1 MVSDNMGLE
10 PGLDGMAGENR
21 LFAAYFNSTSQV
33 LIVLDG
39 AGTVLAANRAALRV
53 GDLGPAAVTG
63 MPLWETPWWRGAPEA
78 RDRLHSAVQ
87 AACQGATVRFDVA
100 TGPETGAPLVFDLSV
115 TPIVRDGAGTV
126 RLMVEGR
133 DVTEARDIEQ
143 ALRTNEQRLRD
154 IVEGSVQG
162 IVVHQDNRI
171 LFCNPAYAQIL
182 GYPSVLDVLG
192 TDLTRIIP
200 EEGREQAERAWK
212 ILLSGGKLP
221 IIRGAPNLKQDGSL
235 IQVDVLAR
243 RIVWDGHYAIQ
254 ATVVDVTAQTT
265 AAAAEAA
272 RLAAEAASQTKSAFI
287 ATMSHELRTPLN
299 AILGFAGMI
308 ASGERGRAADQR
320 HAEFAGDII
329 VAARHLL
336 SVINDMLH
344 LSKIEAG
351 RLILEPC
358 WIPVEGELRQVQRI
372 ALGLV
377 QDKTLD
383 IGVSLPEGAP
393 VLLRA
398 DERALR
404 QLLLNIIGNAV
415 KFTPDGGRIRLAAD
429 MDPADGTLT
438 LSVTD
443 TGVGIPADDLERI
456 WRPFE
461 QVGRV
466 QDHQNGTGLGLS
478 IARALAELH
487 GAAVSVDS
495 VLGQGTTFR
504 FRFPADHVA
513 RGAISRHETG
523 NDAERSSAHTVTG
536 HTVTGP

>member
-1 MVSDNMGLE
+1 MVSDNAGLE
-10 PGLDGMAGENR
+10 TELDRLGGDSR
-21 LFAAYFNSTSQV
+21 LFAAYFNNTSQI
-33 LIVLDG
+33 LIILDG

-63 MPLWETPWWRGAPEA
+63 LPLWETPWWRGVTEA
-78 RDRLHSAVQ
+78 RERLNSAVQ

-100 TGPETGAPLVFDLSV
+100 TGPETGAPLVFDLSI
-115 TPIVRDGAGTV
+115 TPIIRDGVGTV

-154 IVEGSVQG
+154 MVEGSVQG
-162 IVVHQDNRI
+162 IVVHQGNRI

-182 GYPSVLDVLG
+182 GYESVLDVLG

-200 EEGREQAERAWK
+200 EEGRAQAERAWG
-212 ILLSGGKLP
+212 ILLAGGKLP
-221 IIRGAPNLKQDGSL
+221 IIRGAPNLRRDGSQ

-254 ATVVDVTAQTT
+254 ATVVDVTAQTK
-265 AAAAEAA
+265 AAVAEAA

-308 ASGERGRAADQR
+308 ASDERGRATDPR
-320 HAEFAGDII
+320 HAEYAGDII

-351 RLILEPC
+351 RLVLEPC

-377 QDKTLD
+377 QDKKLD
-383 IGVSLPEGAP
+383 ISVSLPDGEP
-393 VLLRA
+393 LLLHA

-415 KFTPDGGRIRLAAD
+415 KFTPDGGRIRLAAE

-443 TGVGIPADDLERI
+443 TGVGIPADDLDRI

-495 VLGQGTTFR
+495 TLGQGTTFS
-504 FRFPADHVA
+504 FRFPADQVT
-513 RGAISRHETG
+513 RGAISRHESG
-523 NDAERSSAHTVTG
+523 K
-536 HTVTGP
+536 